1 MGAELDQ
8 LEKNGVIER
17 VSQSDWATPIV
28 VVRKPGG
35 KVRVCGDFKV
45 TVNPVLKN
53 DVYPLPLLE
62 ELFHKLN
69 GGTKFT
75 KLDLADAYLQI
86 KLDESS
92 KQLVV
97 LNTHQGLYRY
107 KRMPFG
113 LSCAPAIFQRIIEQ
127 TVGDIPGVAS
137 YLDDIIVTGK
147 TETDH
152 LTNLQRTLERL
163 KESGFRLRKSKCSF
177 FQSSVVYLGHVIDT
191 DGIRPL
197 TNKVEAI
204 RKMPLPE
211 DPKQLRSFLGMV
223 NYYDKFLPGLAT
235 KCACL
240 NDLLHKDKKWYWTEE
255 HSKAVDAIKES
266 LTSADTLAHYDP
278 TLPLTLACD
287 ASTVGVGAV
296 ILHTYPDGKEK
307 PIAYASRKLT
317 KAEKNYAQI
326 QKEALGIVYG
336 VQKFKQY
343 LLGRKFKL
351 HTDHKPLLS
360 IFHPHRG
367 IPEVAASRL
376 QRWAITL
383 SAYDYEVHYQPSAQH
398 GNADALSRLPL
409 DHDESV
415 QRDEQEE
422 IVCAIEEQQLDN
434 LPLQGKDI
442 KKATERDPVLSQ
454 AFNYTLHGWP
464 DFETAVPKNVKPYFH
479 RRTQLT
485 LRNGCLFSG
494 LRVVIP
500 QKHRQKVLMLL
511 HAGHPGTTRMK
522 SLARLH
528 AWWPGIDKDIE
539 DYSKGCTSCAT
550 AGRDPTRV
558 PLHQWE
564 LPLRP
569 WQRVHID
576 YAGPFKGK
584 MWLLLIDAFSK
595 WPEIHEMK
603 STTAEATISK
613 LKHIFA
619 AQGLPERI
627 VSDNGPQFAASEFQQ
642 FCNSRGIVHS
652 TIAPYHPRSY
662 GEVERLVATFKNSI
676 EKANPSS
683 NEQLQNS
690 LINFL
695 ARYRATPHTVTGQT
709 PSEMLNCR
717 RIRTLL
723 DLLHPSQQ
731 QVRLRKEEAYNSK
744 TRPRQFTIGDLVWV
758 RNFRGG
764 KRWVPGIIKENLG
777 NVMHKVLIEGAG
789 TIWRRHVNQ
798 LKTRLAA
805 WSIPDSLPVTN
816 SSTNSPPVTNNPSPA
831 SARAE
836 QSREPVPL
844 RRSSRVPKPRRTW
857 SPSNI

>member
-1 MGAELDQ
+1 
-8 LEKNGVIER
+8 
-17 VSQSDWATPIV
+17 
-28 VVRKPGG
+28 
-35 KVRVCGDFKV
+35 
-45 TVNPVLKN
+45 
-53 DVYPLPLLE
+53 
-62 ELFHKLN
+62 
-69 GGTKFT
+69 
-75 KLDLADAYLQI
+75 
-86 KLDESS
+86 
-92 KQLVV
+92 
-97 LNTHQGLYRY
+97 
-107 KRMPFG
+107 
-113 LSCAPAIFQRIIEQ
+113 
-127 TVGDIPGVAS
+127 
-137 YLDDIIVTGK
+137 
-147 TETDH
+147 
-152 LTNLQRTLERL
+152 
-163 KESGFRLRKSKCSF
+163 
-177 FQSSVVYLGHVIDT
+177 
-191 DGIRPL
+191 
-197 TNKVEAI
+197 
-204 RKMPLPE
+204 MPLPE
-211 DPKQLRSFLGMV
+211 NPKQLRSFLGMV

-287 ASTVGVGAV
+287 ASTIGVRAV
-296 ILHTYPDGKEK
+296 ILHTYPDGK
-307 PIAYASRKLT
+307 AYASRKLT

-360 IFHPHRG
+360 IFYPQKG

-376 QRWAITL
+376 QRLAITL
-383 SAYDYEVHYQPSAQH
+383 SAYDYKVHYQPSAQH

-409 DHDESV
+409 DHNESV
-415 QRDEQEE
+415 ERDEEEE

-434 LPLQGKDI
+434 LPLQGKDV

-479 RRTQLT
+479 KRTQLT

-500 QKHRQKVLMLL
+500 QKHRRKVLKLL

-522 SLARLH
+522 Y
-528 AWWPGIDKDIE
+528 AWWPGINKDIE
-539 DYSKGCTSCAT
+539 DYSKSCTSCAT

-627 VSDNGPQFAASEFQQ
+627 VSDNSPQFAASEFQQ

-652 TIAPYHPRSY
+652 TIAPYYPRFN

-731 QVRLRKEEAYNSK
+731 KVRLRKEEAYNSK

-764 KRWVPGIIKENLG
+764 KRWVPGTIKENLG

-789 TIWRRHVNQ
+789 TIWRQHVNQ

-805 WSIPDSLPVTN
+805 WTIPDSLPVTN

-831 SARAE
+831 SARVNSQENLCHCADLQE
-836 QSREPVPL
+836 CLNPEDLGHQV
-844 RRSSRVPKPRRTW
+844 TF
-857 SPSNI
+857 N